1 MDSTNV
7 VELAYDTV
15 NSCMSFL
22 GEGNSSVVL
31 LVCLLVLA
39 LLMDILCRRFL
50 LKWINKF
57 AESTKTKWDD
67 ALVKCGVF
75 SWLAHL
81 VPGVVIH
88 LGLPFV
94 NLGGKFIVYF
104 QSTLNLYILIVL
116 VLTISAFLKACSV
129 ILQVRPGYEHI
140 PVRGFTQG
148 LQILLFIGS
157 VICCLSI
164 LMGRSP
170 VFFLGGFGAFTAV
183 LMLVFKDPILGL
195 VAGVQLSANRML
207 HLGDWLEMPKYGA
220 DGDVIDISLTTVK
233 VQNWDKTISTIPS
246 YALISDSFK
255 NWRGMSESGG
265 RRIKRAINIDM
276 TSIKFLD
283 EATIEKY
290 MKIDVL
296 RPYIERKLTDVI
308 EYNKKL
314 GVNEESPV
322 NGRRLTNIGT
332 FRAYLVEFLKA
343 HPMINKDMTFIV
355 RQLASTCEGLPIEIY
370 VFCADKVWA
379 NYEAIQSDI
388 FDHVFASVAEFDLKV
403 FQSPTGS
410 DFAKLVGSGK

>member
-1 MDSTNV
+1 MDTTNV
-7 VELAYDTV
+7 VELASDKV
-15 NSCMSFL
+15 DGCMLFL
-22 GEGNSSVVL
+22 GEGNNGMIL
-31 LVCLLVLA
+31 FICLIVLA
-39 LLMDILCRRFL
+39 LLMDVLGKRFI
-50 LKWINKF
+50 LKWISKF

-67 ALVKCGVF
+67 AFVQCGVF

-81 VPGVVIH
+81 LPGIVIY

-94 NLGGKFIVYF
+94 NISGKFIAYF
-104 QSTLNLYILIVL
+104 QSTLNLYILIVM
-116 VLTISAFLKACSV
+116 VLTISAFLKTCSV
-129 ILQVRPGYEHI
+129 VIQEKQGYEHI

-148 LQILLFIGS
+148 LQILLFIAS
-157 VICCLSI
+157 LICGLSI

-170 VFFLGGFGAFTAV
+170 VFLLGGFGAFTAV
-183 LMLVFKDPILGL
+183 LMLIFKDPILGL

-220 DGDVIDISLTTVK
+220 DGAVFDISLTTVK
-233 VQNWDKTISTIPS
+233 VQNWDKTITTIPT

-265 RRIKRAINIDM
+265 RRIMRAINIDM

-283 EATIEKY
+283 DETIEKY
-290 MKIDVL
+290 MKIEIL
-296 RPYIERKLTDVI
+296 RPYVERSLKDVI
-308 EYNKKL
+308 EYNKTL
-314 GVNEESPV
+314 GVNEESLV
-322 NGRRLTNIGT
+322 NGRHLTNVGT

-355 RQLASTCEGLPIEIY
+355 RQLAPTSEGLPIQIY

-388 FDHVFASVAEFDLKV
+388 FDHVLASVSEFGLRV

-410 DFAKLVGSGK
+410 DFSKLR